1 MPKTSAA
8 AKEARREQILQAALR
23 CFAQRG
29 YYATTIEDLVV
40 ETGLSRGALYLY
52 FPSKE
57 ALYLALADRWNC
69 GLEAAIRR
77 QMTPDLSP
85 MAILQLI
92 IEVTGAQVAAEV
104 DACRVLME
112 GWILGRT
119 LPALEDQVQ
128 RQQAQALQVF
138 EQLLQAGVA
147 SGEVRHDLAIQL
159 QAQVLLATLLGL
171 MIQWHLHPG
180 TIDWQQVAEETVH
193 GLRPARRSR
202 AGGSE
207 RDGKM
212 ERAKPSA

>member
-8 AKEARREQILQAALR
+8 AKEARQEQILQAALH
-23 CFAQRG
+23 CFARRG

-77 QMTPDLSP
+77 QITPDLSP
-85 MAILQLI
+85 ATILQLI
-92 IEVTGAQVAAEV
+92 IEVTGAHVEAEA

-119 LPALEDQVQ
+119 LPSLKDQVQ
-128 RQQAQALQVF
+128 RQQAQALRVF

-147 SGEVRHDLAIQL
+147 SGELRHDLAIHL
-159 QAQVLLATLLGL
+159 HAQVLLASLQGL
-171 MIQWHLHPG
+171 MVQWHLHPG
-180 TIDWQQVAEETVH
+180 TVNWQQVAKETVR
-193 GLRPARRSR
+193 GLRASR
-202 AGGSE
+202 HSWEG
-207 RDGKM
+207 
-212 ERAKPSA
+212 